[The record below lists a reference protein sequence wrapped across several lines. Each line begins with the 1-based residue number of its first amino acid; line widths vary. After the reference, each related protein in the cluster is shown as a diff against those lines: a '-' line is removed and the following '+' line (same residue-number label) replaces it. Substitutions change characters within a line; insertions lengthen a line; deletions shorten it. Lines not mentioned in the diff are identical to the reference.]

1 MIRLNEIFSSIQGEG
16 PHMGRLATFVRL
28 GGCNMRCEFC
38 DTKYAHTQFID
49 VDSNA
54 LYIAIKRHKNKYV
67 VFTGGEPLFQMPA
80 IKDVVAQLRE
90 DGYTLAVE
98 TNGSI
103 SCALG
108 VWDYIIV
115 SPKDK
120 KDIKQWIGRSDV
132 TFKFVVDATSM
143 EDMLRLVMKNNI
155 EHAYFMP
162 CGITP
167 EEMVEGTYA
176 IVKAMEEVNY
186 DGFVTPRLHILMG
199 MK

>member
-1 MIRLNEIFSSIQGEG
+1 MIRLNEIFTSIQGEG
-16 PHMGRLATFVRL
+16 PHMGRIATFVRL

-38 DTKYAHTQFID
+38 DTKYAQTQFIS
-49 VDSNA
+49 VTSNA
-54 LYIAIKRHKNKYV
+54 LIDAIRQHKNKYV
-67 VFTGGEPLFQMPA
+67 VFTGGEPLLQMPA
-80 IKDVVAQLRE
+80 IKDVVEKLR
-90 DGYTLAVE
+90 DDRYTLAVE

-108 VWDYIIV
+108 VWDLIVV

-162 CGITP
+162 CGTTY
-167 EEMVEGTYA
+167 EEMIEGTYA
-176 IVKAMEEVNY
+176 IVKAMEEVHY
-186 DGFVTPRLHILMG
+186 DGFVTPRLHVLMG

>member
-1 MIRLNEIFSSIQGEG
+1 MIILNEIFGSIQGEG
-16 PHMGRLATFVRL
+16 PHMGRMATFVRL
-28 GGCNMRCEFC
+28 GGCNYRCSWC
-38 DTKYAHTQFID
+38 DSKYAQTQFID
-49 VDSNA
+49 VTSDA
-54 LYIAIKRHKNKYV
+54 LITAIKRYKNKYV
-67 VFTGGEPLFQMPA
+67 VFTGGEPLLQIPA
-80 IKDVVAQLRE
+80 IKDVVEKLRSE
-90 DGYTLAVE
+90 GYTLAVE

-162 CGITP
+162 CGTTY
-167 EEMVEGTYA
+167 EEMIEGTYA
-176 IVKAMEEVNY
+176 IVKAMEEVHY
-186 DGFVTPRLHILMG
+186 DGFVTPRLHVLMG